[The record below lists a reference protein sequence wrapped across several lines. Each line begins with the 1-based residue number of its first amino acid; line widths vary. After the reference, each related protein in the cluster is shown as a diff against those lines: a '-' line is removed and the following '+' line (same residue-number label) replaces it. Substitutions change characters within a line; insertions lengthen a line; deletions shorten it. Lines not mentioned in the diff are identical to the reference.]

1 LFNHIASIYI
11 LLLVVKYF
19 NLNYKIVL
27 TLIKLINFF
36 LRIHSLNRI
45 TKTINYLKSL
55 PEQHQRL
62 LINYN
67 NSLETIR
74 HCVDYNYNVILE
86 MIKDTAYLFENQNT
100 PSLDGWVMIFT
111 SINK

>member
-1 LFNHIASIYI
+1 M
-11 LLLVVKYF
+11 
-19 NLNYKIVL
+19 
-27 TLIKLINFF
+27 
-36 LRIHSLNRI
+36 
-45 TKTINYLKSL
+45 KSL

-62 LINYN
+62 LINYS

-100 PSLDGWVMIFT
+100 PSLDGWVILVLYILII
-111 SINK
+111 INLFLYITNNCYQLLALN